1 MKIRFETKLMSLHQS
16 YETFN
21 HGLEKKS
28 QMLVLS
34 ILGWGLRDRNEVTHD
49 SLINHLSSVPE
60 KKFKRNTR

>member
-34 ILGWGLRDRNEVTHD
+34 ILGWGKGKV
-49 SLINHLSSVPE
+49 
-60 KKFKRNTR
+60 

>member
-16 YETFN
+16 YETFK

-34 ILGWGLRDRNEVTHD
+34 ILGWGKGKV
-49 SLINHLSSVPE
+49 
-60 KKFKRNTR
+60 